1 MRHILLVHPPASG
14 PRGVS
19 APSLMAVL
27 VALSGGSQGMAPGP
41 LGAVAGAIDLAAV
54 AKATDQRLG
63 PTPRA
68 QKQPGRQIV
77 TIIAIVTAIV
87 TAGALRVGADQ
98 TWTDAR
104 IGGILALHLCPAQCG
119 ARRRA

>member
-1 MRHILLVHPPASG
+1 
-14 PRGVS
+14 
-19 APSLMAVL
+19 MAVL
-27 VALSGGSQGMAPGP
+27 VALSGGAQGMAPGP
-41 LGAVAGAIDLAAV
+41 LSAIASAIDLAAV
-54 AKATDQRLG
+54 TKAADQRLG
-63 PTPRA
+63 PTARA

-77 TIIAIVTAIV
+77 TVTIIA
-87 TAGALRVGADQ
+87 TAGALRAGTDQ